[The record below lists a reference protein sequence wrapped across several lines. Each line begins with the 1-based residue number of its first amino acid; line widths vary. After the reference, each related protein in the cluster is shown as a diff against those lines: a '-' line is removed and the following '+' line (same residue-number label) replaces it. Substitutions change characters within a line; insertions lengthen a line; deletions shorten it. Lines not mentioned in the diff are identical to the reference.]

1 MAISKG
7 SMLGREACCF
17 TLAVEQYDVQSME
30 CILYEGNQET
40 GIRCRSF
47 TELAQN
53 MERGFEEMSYPTPS
67 VRKRKFSAERTAAVK
82 QTTPENLV
90 VSGRVEGR
98 LATLRIRVRQCL
110 NATWQGQVSRNE
122 EERDAVLFESF
133 LELIRILDGIFSG
146 DGEAAMSEEAGDTA
160 SLTEGICSAL
170 LLGARYS
177 GIRVEMQDSPEILIC
192 TRRMQNGEKETFAI
206 RPMFR
211 ENHTYQG
218 IVCWSEGRQQKNF
231 RSFLE
236 LLTLMMSVEGTPVQ
250 QSSER

>member
-30 CILYEGNQET
+30 CILYGGNQEM
-40 GIRCRSF
+40 GIRCCSF
-47 TELAQN
+47 MELAQN

-67 VRKRKFSAERTAAVK
+67 VRKRRFSAERTATK
-82 QTTPENLV
+82 QTAPEDCM
-90 VSGRVEGR
+90 VSERKEGS

-122 EERDAVLFESF
+122 EERDAVPFESF
-133 LELIRILDGIFSG
+133 LDLIRILDGIFSTA
-146 DGEAAMSEEAGDTA
+146 GEAFVSEAAEEEA
-160 SLTEGICSAL
+160 SLAEGLCSAL
-170 LLGARYS
+170 LLGGRYS
-177 GIRVEMQDSPEILIC
+177 GIRVETQDSPEILIC
-192 TRRMQNGEKETFAI
+192 ARRMQNGEKETFAI

-236 LLTLMMSVEGTPVQ
+236 LLTLIMSVEGTPKQ
-250 QSSER
+250 QNLEC